1 MSKRILSTICAI
13 LLCGG
18 TTVSVAQEK
27 APGPIKIGVIADM
40 SGIYQGNS
48 GKGAT
53 VAVELAVEDVG
64 GKVLGRPIEILSAD
78 HQTNL
83 TLPAASRAAG
93 TTRKAC
99 TPSSMSSARVLRLPS
114 QRSPTTG
121 NACSWPATPPVQR
134 FNMDQCNPY
143 TVQWR
148 SDTYASAKA
157 LTESTLKARLQ
168 ELVRDRS
175 RLQFRSCAGARDD
188 PDCQFRRAGRCWAA
202 SVTRSVRLISPP
214 ISFLPRT
221 QVPQVLASPTP
232 ATIW

>member
-40 SGIYQGNS
+40 SGISQGNS

-53 VAVELAVEDVG
+53 VAVQLAVEDVG
-64 GKVLGRPIEILSAD
+64 GKVLGRPIEILTAD
-78 HQTNL
+78 HQTKPDIAGGIARRWYDQEGVHAIVDVVSSGTSLAVAAVANDRKRVFL
-83 TLPAASRAAG
+83 ASNAAS
-93 TTRKAC
+93 
-99 TPSSMSSARVLRLPS
+99 SA
-114 QRSPTTG
+114 
-121 NACSWPATPPVQR
+121 

-157 LTESTLKARLQ
+157 LTN
-168 ELVRDRS
+168 
-175 RLQFRSCAGARDD
+175 
-188 PDCQFRRAGRCWAA
+188 RR
-202 SVTRSVRLISPP
+202 
-214 ISFLPRT
+214 
-221 QVPQVLASPTP
+221 
-232 ATIW
+232 